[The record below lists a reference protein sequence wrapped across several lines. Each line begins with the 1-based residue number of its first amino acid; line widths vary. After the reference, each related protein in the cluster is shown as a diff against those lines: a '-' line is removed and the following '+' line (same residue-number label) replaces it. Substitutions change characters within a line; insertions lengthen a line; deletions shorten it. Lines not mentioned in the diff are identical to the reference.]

1 MGGITS
7 GVGIFSGIDTQTL
20 VAQLLQLEA
29 RPRDLATRRLLNL
42 QTQQGA
48 ILDINSRLNTLQTAA
63 SAFRTSKTFQSN
75 TATSTKPDVLTAS
88 ANTNASAG
96 SYSFLVDRL
105 VTTQQLL
112 TRGFADK
119 SVSGLGAESFTFESM
134 EGRLDRDTSLSE
146 LNGGAGV
153 ERGKI
158 VITQGSTSA
167 TVDLSKSVTVGDV
180 LDRINESSADVTASI
195 EDGAIVLTKGAGSDD
210 FTVANASGSTTATS
224 LGIAQA
230 TAVSSVTGSNVYR
243 LSDEI
248 ALSSLNDGNGIVL
261 NPTATSLSRFDFKI
275 TIDGSTEV
283 EVNLG
288 EIVQEVLD
296 EGGMP
301 TGELETVEGRA
312 TSLGKVLERIN
323 TALDDEGVTD
333 VTARISADGVRIE
346 LYDATGTHNIEVT
359 EQGQGHAARDLGILS
374 DGSVAG
380 TVTGARILAGING
393 TLTKNLNGG
402 NGIGGDGTLRITA
415 RDGSP
420 AFDVD
425 LSGAETIEQVIG
437 AINDAAGNGG
447 NIVASINETG
457 TGLVLTD
464 TTGGVG
470 NLIVTGAAG
479 DDTTAEDL
487 GILTDVAGVA
497 SSTLDSGSLQHAY
510 VTGATRLEDLNGG
523 DGVGTG
529 KIQFTDSKGATA
541 TVDIGTDTETVAEL
555 LSELNG
561 QFSAQLL
568 DLRARINDNGDG
580 IIIEEFTDGDPA
592 GTQAIKIAD
601 VGGSIA
607 KKLRIAGE
615 ASGTDADNYIEGSYE
630 STVEFETS
638 DTLED
643 MVRKINEAGVAAT
656 ATIINDGS
664 GANPYRVSIVSRNSG
679 SSGRFVLDTH
689 GFDLGLSTLDE
700 GQDSRVFFGST
711 DPAKAVLLTSS
722 SNSLDS
728 VITGVTIDLKSTS
741 DDPVTL
747 TVARNNTAI
756 ETSIEEFVTTF
767 NDLVSRIDQQTR
779 YDPETEVKGPLLGDS
794 TMIALR
800 RSLFNTLLASP
811 VGVEGPYNSLAD
823 VGVSIGDGGEVTFDR
838 DRFREAMAENPEAV
852 EDLFTAR
859 TLEPVENEIFPGV
872 TVNDP
877 NAQDSFSSLGVIGQL
892 EELAKQYVDSVDGVL
907 TVKKNTL
914 ESQIGLQEARITAFT
929 ERLQD
934 RRVILER
941 QFLAMEQAI
950 ASLQTQQAALQS
962 LG

>member
-48 ILDINSRLNTLQTAA
+48 ILDINSRLSNLQSAA
-63 SAFRTSKTFQSN
+63 SGFRTSKTFQSN
-75 TATSTKPDVLTAS
+75 TATSTHSDVLTAS
-88 ANTNASAG
+88 ASTNASAG
-96 SYSFLVDRL
+96 SYSFVVDRL
-105 VTTQQLL
+105 VTTQQML

-119 SVSGLGAESFTFESM
+119 NVSGLGAQTFTFESI

-146 LNGGAGV
+146 LNGGSGV

-158 VITQGSTSA
+158 VITQGSNSV
-167 TVDLSKSVTVGDV
+167 TVNLSKSATIGDV
-180 LDRINESSADVTASI
+180 LDRINESSVDVTASVQ
-195 EDGAIVLTKGAGSDD
+195 DGSLVLTKGDGSDD
-210 FTVANASGSTTATS
+210 FTVTNASGSSTATS
-224 LGIAQA
+224 LGILQTSAA
-230 TAVSSVTGSNVYR
+230 SSVTGAGIYR
-243 LSDEI
+243 LSDDI
-248 ALSSLNDGNGIVL
+248 SLASLNDGNGVGL
-261 NPTATSLSRFDFKI
+261 NPTATSLSRYDFRI
-275 TIDGSTEV
+275 TIDGSTQV
-283 EVNLG
+283 QVNLG

-296 EGGMP
+296 EGGSP

-312 TSLGKVLERIN
+312 TSLGKALERIN
-323 TALDDEGVTD
+323 AALEDQGVTD
-333 VTARISADGVRIE
+333 VTARVAADGVRIE
-346 LYDATGTHNIEVT
+346 LFDASGSHTIEVA
-359 EQGQGHAARDLGILS
+359 EQGQGRAARDLGILTS
-374 DGSVAG
+374 GPVTG
-380 TVTGARILAGING
+380 TVTGERIIAGING

-402 NGIGGDGTLRITA
+402 SGIGGDGTLRITA
-415 RDGSP
+415 RDGSGS
-420 AFDVD
+420 FDVD
-425 LSGAETIEQVIG
+425 LSGAETIEQIIG

-447 NIVASINETG
+447 NVVASINSTG
-457 TGLVLTD
+457 TGLTLTD
-464 TTGGVG
+464 TTGGSG

-479 DDTTAEDL
+479 DDTTAENL
-487 GILTDVAGVA
+487 GIFTDVAGVA

-510 VTGATRLEDLNGG
+510 VTRATRLSDLNGG
-523 DGVGTG
+523 EGVGTG

-541 TVDIGTDTETVAEL
+541 TVDIGSDTETVGEL

-561 QFSAQLL
+561 QFSAQQL
-568 DLRARINDNGDG
+568 DLRARVNDNGDG
-580 IIIEEFTDGDPA
+580 IVVEEFTDGDPA

-601 VGGSIA
+601 VGGTIA

-615 ASGTDADNYIEGSYE
+615 ASGTDGDNYINGSYE
-630 STVEFETS
+630 SHVEFETN

-643 MVRKINEAGVAAT
+643 VVRKINEAGVDAT

-664 GANPYRVSIVSRNSG
+664 GANPFRVNIVARSSG

-722 SNSLDS
+722 SNSLDN
-728 VITGVTIDLKSTS
+728 VINGVTIDLKSTS
-741 DDPVTL
+741 EDPVTL
-747 TVARNNTAI
+747 TVTRNNTAI
-756 ETSIEEFVTTF
+756 ETSIQEFVDTF

-779 YDPETEVKGPLLGDS
+779 YDPETEAKGPLLGDS

-800 RSLFNTLLASP
+800 RSLFNTLLGSP
-811 VGVEGPYNSLAD
+811 VGTDGPYNSLAD
-823 VGVSIGDGGEVTFDR
+823 VGVSVGEGGDVTFDR
-838 DRFREAMAENPEAV
+838 DRFREAMAEDPEAV
-852 EDLFTAR
+852 QQLFTAR
-859 TLEPVENEIFPGV
+859 VLEPVDNEIYPGV

-877 NAQDSFSSLGVIGQL
+877 NAQDSFSSLGVIGQI
-892 EELAKQYVDSVDGVL
+892 EELAKQYVDTVDGVL

-929 ERLQD
+929 ERLED
-934 RRVILER
+934 RRVVLER

-950 ASLQTQQAALQS
+950 ASLQTQQAALAS